1 MVACG
6 VSVVQC
12 VHHQLRRKQESV
24 GRGNRSGPWPLDR
37 EMGLLGNSNS
47 LVSDI
52 GESNAVYVYN
62 RFGIVFHQ
70 SSFKCYH
77 FFFSGSDS
85 IGLMSNCYNGR
96 LTGGETLPIKRPEKT
111 TDWNGF
117 MFLFPLR

>member
-1 MVACG
+1 MCIISYVENRNPSDEETG
-6 VSVVQC
+6 PD
-12 VHHQLRRKQESV
+12 
-24 GRGNRSGPWPLDR
+24 RGHWI
-37 EMGLLGNSNS
+37 EKMGLLGNSNS

-111 TDWNGF
+111 TDWNDF
-117 MFLFPLR
+117 MFLFPLG